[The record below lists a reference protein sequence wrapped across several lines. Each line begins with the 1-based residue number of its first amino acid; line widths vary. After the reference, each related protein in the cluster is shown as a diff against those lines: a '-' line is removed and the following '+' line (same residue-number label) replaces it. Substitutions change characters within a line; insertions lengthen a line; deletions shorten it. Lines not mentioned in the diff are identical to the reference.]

1 MAYYNNEFD
10 TGFARDEKTG
20 ESTAMFT
27 VVITVAE
34 YRDLVERAAKNE
46 ASNLADAYW
55 KMKKENIDLR
65 TELADLRIQLA
76 DLRKKLAEEK
86 EAAE

>member
-1 MAYYNNEFD
+1 MAYYKNEFD
-10 TGFARDEKTG
+10 TGFVVDEKTG

-27 VVITVAE
+27 VGITLAE

-65 TELADLRIQLA
+65 TELADLRQ
-76 DLRKKLAEEK
+76 KLAEVK

>member
-1 MAYYNNEFD
+1 MAYYKNEFD
-10 TGFARDEKTG
+10 TGFVVDEKTG

-27 VVITVAE
+27 VGITLAE

-46 ASNLADAYW
+46 AANLADAYW

-65 TELADLRIQLA
+65 TELADLR
-76 DLRKKLAEEK
+76 KKLAEAK

>member
-1 MAYYNNEFD
+1 MSYYNNEFD
-10 TGFARDEKTG
+10 TGFVVDEKTG

-27 VVITVAE
+27 VGITVAE
-34 YRDLVERAAKNE
+34 YRELVERAAKNE
-46 ASNLADAYW
+46 AANLADAYW

-65 TELADLRIQLA
+65 TELADLRQ
-76 DLRKKLAEEK
+76 KLAEAK

>member
-20 ESTAMFT
+20 ENAAMFT
-27 VVITVAE
+27 ISITLAE
-34 YRDLVERAAKNE
+34 YRELVAKAAKNE

-65 TELADLRIQLA
+65 TELADLR
-76 DLRKKLAEEK
+76 KKLTEVK